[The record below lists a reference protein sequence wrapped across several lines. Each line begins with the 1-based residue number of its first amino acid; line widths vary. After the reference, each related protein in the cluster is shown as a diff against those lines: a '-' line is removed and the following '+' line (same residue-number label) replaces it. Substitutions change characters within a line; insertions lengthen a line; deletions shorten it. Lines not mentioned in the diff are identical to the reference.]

1 MVSLPRN
8 RKEKFTIKGEYIE
21 LIKLLK
27 ATGLCTTGG
36 MAKRATAEGLVK
48 VDNQTEL
55 RKRCKIRKGQIVE
68 FKGQII
74 AVE

>member
-1 MVSLPRN
+1 MDR
-8 RKEKFTIKGEYIE
+8 FTIEGEYIE
-21 LIKLLK
+21 LVKLLK
-27 ATGLCTTGG
+27 AAGLCTTGG

-48 VDNQTEL
+48 VDNQTEV

-68 FKGQII
+68 FEGHVI

>member
-1 MVSLPRN
+1 MER
-8 RKEKFTIKGEYIE
+8 FTIRGEYIE
-21 LIKLLK
+21 LAKLLK

-36 MAKRATAEGLVK
+36 MAKRATAGGRVK
-48 VDNQTEL
+48 VDNQEEV

-68 FKGQII
+68 FEGHVI

>member
-55 RKRCKIRKGQIVE
+55 RKRCKIRKGQI
-68 FKGQII
+68 I